1 MAHLAVAAGANDDSQ
16 QPQPYLGR
24 QKSNLFPDRFLT
36 FQLYIG
42 PSRANLPWPAIFF
55 SSTSLNGLY
64 EPCEFENKRLLAF
77 VDDPDFGTED
87 VGYLDRGKLRYKPEL
102 VEQPFLLAQLA
113 ERQEQ

>member
-1 MAHLAVAAGANDDSQ
+1 MAHLAVVAVTNDDSQ
-16 QPQPYLGR
+16 QSQPSLRR

-36 FQLYIG
+36 FHVYIG
-42 PSRANLPWPAIFF
+42 FSRANLLLPAIFF

-87 VGYLDRGKLRYKPEL
+87 VGYFDRGKLRDKPKL
-102 VEQPFLLAQLA
+102 VEQPFLLA
-113 ERQEQ
+113 